1 MYENENEEMS
11 IYLSIYLPI
20 YLSIYLSIS
29 WLSSLSFLLSSK
41 LSRSFRRSRAFFRN
55 GPVPWI
61 LERPEKR
68 APGYLGY
75 LLGMKLGIYRVYREY
90 NYHLGYITGCFI
102 ICWG

>member
-11 IYLSIYLPI
+11 M

-29 WLSSLSFLLSSK
+29 WLSSLSFLLPSK

-68 APGYLGY
+68 TPGLGY